1 MLSHPTIEEL
11 KTLGLSGMAEAMS
24 EQLDDT
30 SAQEMRFEDR
40 LAILVDRERRHRE
53 TRRYRNRLRQAQ
65 LRLDVR
71 IEDVDYSAG
80 RGLDR
85 GLIDYLASNQWIR
98 EGRNLLITGA
108 SGCGK
113 SFFACAFG
121 EKACR
126 ANLAV
131 RYYRLPRLLEEMA
144 IARADGS
151 YMRLLK
157 KLARADLLILD
168 DWGLAAMTDQQRR
181 DLLEVLDDRC
191 GRAATLVTSQYPVAD
206 WHGLLGEAT
215 VADAILDRLI
225 HGAYRIEL
233 TGESMRKRYARAEAR
248 ESDNAEGE
256 IQRMGA

>member
-1 MLSHPTIEEL
+1 MLTHPTMEEL
-11 KTLGLSGMAEAMS
+11 KALGLTGMAEALA
-24 EQLDDT
+24 EQLDDS
-30 SAQEMRFEDR
+30 SARELRFEDR
-40 LAILVDRERRHRE
+40 LAQLVDRERRHRE

-85 GLIDYLASNQWIR
+85 SLIEHLATNQWVR
-98 EGRNLLITGA
+98 DGRNLLVTGA

-113 SFFACAFG
+113 SFFACALG

-131 RYYRLPRLLEEMA
+131 RYYRVPRLLEALA

-157 KLARADLLILD
+157 RLAKADLLILD

-181 DLLEVLDDRC
+181 DLLEVLDDRS
-191 GRAATLVTSQYPVAD
+191 GRAATLVTSQFPVGE
-206 WHGLLGEAT
+206 WHGLIGEAT

-233 TGESMRKRYARAEAR
+233 QGESMRKRYARA
-248 ESDNAEGE
+248 DGDGGNGAEE
-256 IQRMGA
+256 PANTGA